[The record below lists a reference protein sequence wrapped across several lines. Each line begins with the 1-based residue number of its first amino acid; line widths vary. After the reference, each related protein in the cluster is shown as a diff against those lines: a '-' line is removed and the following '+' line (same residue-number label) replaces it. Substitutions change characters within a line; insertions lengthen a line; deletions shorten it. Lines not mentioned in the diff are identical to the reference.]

1 MEKGLIIIPT
11 YNEKEN
17 IASLLET
24 ILADLPKV
32 EVLVVDDSSPDG
44 TIDEVKTIIKKFK
57 NRLYLKVRPT
67 KEGLGAAYLEG
78 FKWALERK
86 YNYVFE

>member
-44 TIDEVKTIIKKFK
+44 TIDEVKTIIKKYK
-57 NRLYLKVRPT
+57 NR
-67 KEGLGAAYLEG
+67 
-78 FKWALERK
+78 
-86 YNYVFE
+86 

>member
-17 IASLLET
+17 IASLIET
-24 ILADLPKV
+24 ILVDLPQV

-44 TIDEVKTIIKKFK
+44 TIDEVKTINKKFQ
-57 NRLYLKVRPT
+57 NLSLIHI
-67 KEGLGAAYLEG
+67 
-78 FKWALERK
+78 
-86 YNYVFE
+86 